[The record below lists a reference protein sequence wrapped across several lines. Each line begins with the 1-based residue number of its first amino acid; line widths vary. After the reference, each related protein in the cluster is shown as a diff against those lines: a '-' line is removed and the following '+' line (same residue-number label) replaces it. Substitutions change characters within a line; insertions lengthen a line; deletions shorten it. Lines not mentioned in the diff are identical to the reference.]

1 MNKRKFSG
9 IITLIASILMIG
21 SVKVWAPVCQKSLEL
36 ANGGE
41 CHMKCFYYGQ
51 IMMYVGILLLAEA
64 IVLILLKHTK
74 AAGIIV
80 IVTGILMLLITNG
93 NIGIGV
99 CPNPDMMCNSTAFW
113 GRICS
118 ILAIA
123 GGILAIP
130 GEGTTTPQAK

>member
-64 IVLILLKHTK
+64 IVLLLLKHTK
-74 AAGIIV
+74 AAG
-80 IVTGILMLLITNG
+80 
-93 NIGIGV
+93 
-99 CPNPDMMCNSTAFW
+99 A
-113 GRICS
+113 GRKRQD
-118 ILAIA
+118 AD
-123 GGILAIP
+123 
-130 GEGTTTPQAK
+130 